1 MLGLLHIKRNVFHR
15 YFSLFLTHSEYL
27 GINASEMTPWTLRP
41 EKNNQELCWNS
52 KRQDKHVQNFL
63 FRVSICF
70 CPFPNMI
77 KSTRSEFPSVSICF
91 CLFPNQVKTSCT
103 GFPSVPVSFQNDLQT
118 SYTEILSV
126 SISFQTWSRLVHGF
140 HLFLSVSK
148 LDEDFLYRVSICFS
162 QVPNMI
168 KTSSWL
174 VQGFHLF
181 LPVSI
186 CFSLFPIVQVVR
198 KDSNFFVLSFKWNG
212 NMKICSRQ

>member
-1 MLGLLHIKRNVFHR
+1 MFKSCQYYLESSLSLLYMHMPSLEWEVEGKEWVCHLVVFTFNVQMAFSMIKNRPGLWVYTMLGLLHIKRNVFHR

-91 CLFPNQVKTSCT
+91 CLFPNQIKTSCT
-103 GFPSVPVSFQNDLQT
+103 GFPSVPISFQNDKDFLHNAQRF
-118 SYTEILSV
+118 YL
-126 SISFQTWSRLVHGF
+126 FQ
-140 HLFLSVSK
+140 SVSK
-148 LDEDFLYRVSICFS
+148 HD
-162 QVPNMI
+162 
-168 KTSSWL
+168 
-174 VQGFHLF
+174 
-181 LPVSI
+181 
-186 CFSLFPIVQVVR
+186 
-198 KDSNFFVLSFKWNG
+198 
-212 NMKICSRQ
+212 